1 MDGQTGGRHWSAK
14 NRQADDQH
22 HCGRVRLTKRDG
34 GRTAV
39 DNVSFTASKDEIVG
53 LLGPNG
59 DAKTSTIPL
68 LITVL
73 APTRGQFSVVG
84 HPATTTIAIRR
95 CVRVLSESSGYPE
108 SRARGRRSTADGG
121 GERRAG
127 ALLFFGVL
135 VGVLSWLPGP
145 AVAAPLI
152 LEVFRISTV
161 LGSNS

>member
-1 MDGQTGGRHWSAK
+1 M
-14 NRQADDQH
+14 
-22 HCGRVRLTKRDG
+22 
-34 GRTAV
+34 
-39 DNVSFTASKDEIVG
+39 G

-108 SRARGRRSTADGG
+108 GRARGRRSTADGG